1 MGAEKDIIV
10 AVELASTAI
19 RAIAGKKEPDGTVQI
34 LAVVQEGSVGTIHKG
49 IVDNIDK
56 TTQAIKQVVHQINE
70 KAGIYTKR
78 IYVGLAGQSLC
89 SKKNVVTRQFTEK
102 TQITHAI
109 IDEMRD
115 ANMATE
121 YPEAQILD
129 MMPQEYRI
137 ANRQVTDPVGMQG
150 ESIEANFLNVV
161 ARTSLKENIEKC
173 VHDAGYELAELLIS
187 PLCLADTLLTVN
199 EKQSGCALVD
209 MGAETT
215 TVSVYDRDILRH
227 LAVIPLGGV
236 EVTADIASQSI
247 ETEEAEALKVKYGTT
262 YRSKTGQQGSSSIS
276 LNHNRSIDELSLQEI
291 IEARYEEII
300 RNIWKQIEGRS
311 ERLLSGIVFTGGAS
325 RVKDLTEGF
334 GKHARTDKLTRV
346 MKGLPEGFKL
356 AHGVTIDEPDR
367 LYTLMALLQRGD
379 QPCVGEPPSGEQEL
393 PFDKEE
399 IKIEQEPSPSTP
411 EPEQE
416 PEPKKPKESL
426 GKKFGRLWD
435 KMNMIFEDTDV

>member
-1 MGAEKDIIV
+1 
-10 AVELASTAI
+10 
-19 RAIAGKKEPDGTVQI
+19 
-34 LAVVQEGSVGTIHKG
+34 
-49 IVDNIDK
+49 
-56 TTQAIKQVVHQINE
+56 
-70 KAGIYTKR
+70 
-78 IYVGLAGQSLC
+78 
-89 SKKNVVTRQFTEK
+89 
-102 TQITHAI
+102 
-109 IDEMRD
+109 MRD